1 MLTSTLIASCLLLTL
16 SETSGSQDADKTVVT
31 GKITSL
37 ERCML
42 SNFCVYTSLVTT
54 LYSI

>member
-42 SNFCVYTSLVTT
+42 SNFCVYTSHYT
-54 LYSI
+54 LQYII